1 MVIISYYNGINDMRR
16 VDMVDKSKQDRASE
30 PVISVIIP
38 VYKVEKYI
46 HRCVDSV
53 LAQTFTDFEVILV
66 DDSSPDDCGKICDA
80 YAEKDDRIRVIH
92 QVNQGVG
99 AARNHGISLAAG
111 EYLYFI
117 DSDDYMDPASLEILL
132 NLAEKEGADYVIGGH
147 HRVEPDGSTP
157 NHSAE
162 WPDVKDTE
170 DIRIALLRNK
180 IPNFVWGRLS
190 KKSLWKNLA
199 FPAGLLYEDM
209 YITAE
214 LSYRAEKIAVT
225 KEPLY
230 YYSNENV
237 GSIMNYSGTKYIRL
251 KYGQFLAWKEHEKI
265 ALEKAPKYAEE
276 CACTAG
282 HAAIRA
288 YMLNEG
294 AGELTE
300 KEKGVIYD
308 YLKSHDHLFKKWSMN
323 KVRTLILHHNHS
335 LLSFL
340 GAIQRK
346 IVNHQ
351 QERRRKRKYK
361 K

>member
-1 MVIISYYNGINDMRR
+1 
-16 VDMVDKSKQDRASE
+16 MVDKSKQDRTSE

-66 DDSSPDDCGKICDA
+66 DDGSPDDCGKICDA

-92 QVNQGVG
+92 QVNQGLS
-99 AARNHGISLAAG
+99 AARNSGISQAAG

-180 IPNFVWGRLS
+180 IPNFAWGRLS
-190 KKSLWKNLA
+190 KRSLWDDLS
-199 FPAGLLYEDM
+199 FPVGVLVEDM
-209 YITAE
+209 YVTAK
-214 LSYRAEKIAVT
+214 LAYKAKKVILT

-230 YYSNENV
+230 YYSNENA
-237 GSIMNYSGTKYIRL
+237 GSIMNYGGKKYIRL
-251 KYGQFLAWKEHEKI
+251 KYGQFLGWREHEKL
-265 ALEKAPKYAEE
+265 ALEKAPEYADE
-276 CACTAG
+276 CARTAG

-294 AGELTE
+294 EGELTE
-300 KEKGVIYD
+300 EEKQIIYD
-308 YLKSHDHLFKKWSMN
+308 FLQQHDHLFRKWSMN
-323 KVRTLILHHNHS
+323 KARSLILSHNHT
-335 LLSFL
+335 LLGFL
-340 GAIQRK
+340 GSIQRK
-346 IVNHQ
+346 IVNRQ
-351 QERRRKRKYK
+351 QERRRKRKYQQANQ
-361 K
+361 